1 MRRARAASAAAVNG
15 QALRYMAPTSAG
27 GDHGGRLIG
36 PIGTAARVAVGV
48 AAIVLA
54 GYRGDVTWWD
64 VLAAAAGFPLV
75 AAIALA
81 ALRGPRTRFF
91 TAATARGGN
100 ARYVA
105 SVVVVAI
112 AVGLTFVTP
121 ADEPAVWLWIGA
133 SLLLAAARGDA
144 GCEVLAVANLLT
156 GRRESVGC
164 ILFTPIDA
172 AETRRRGAART
183 ASAP

>member
-1 MRRARAASAAAVNG
+1 MPQLLRHHGRHHQWSRRQFLQASG
-15 QALRYMAPTSAG
+15 L
-27 GDHGGRLIG
+27 L
-36 PIGTAARVAVGV
+36 VG
-48 AAIVLA
+48 
-54 GYRGDVTWWD
+54 
-64 VLAAAAGFPLV
+64 AAAAGFPLV

>member
-1 MRRARAASAAAVNG
+1 MRVRAAPASA
-15 QALRYMAPTSAG
+15 RSAPTSAG
-27 GDHGGRLIG
+27 GGHGGRLIG
-36 PIGTAARVAVGV
+36 PIGTAGRVAVGV

-54 GYRGDVTWWD
+54 GSRGDVTWWD
-64 VLAAAAGFPLV
+64 VLAAAAGFPLA

-81 ALRGPRTRFF
+81 VLRGLRTRF
-91 TAATARGGN
+91 TAATARDGE

-105 SVVVVAI
+105 SVVLVAI

-121 ADEPAVWLWIGA
+121 ADEPAVWLWIGV
-133 SLLLAAARGDA
+133 SLLLAAGRGDA

-172 AETRRRGAART
+172 AETRRRGAAGT
-183 ASAP
+183 AGGTP